1 MLDLV
6 PPWNLI
12 AVPRVPPQP
21 APADVLAPISGAYD
35 LVYAYQACDLADP
48 WKKFD
53 PNAPPPANDMSLFDI
68 RHGYWVRVAQTS
80 VLPLPVPVDEI
91 QFMESWGFLVTHDDV
106 AWHYDL
112 RTNRWENVG
121 RP

>member
-1 MLDLV
+1 MPDEGR
-6 PPWNLI
+6 WMTI
-12 AVPRVPPQP
+12 DEAF
-21 APADVLAPISGAYD
+21 
-35 LVYAYQACDLADP
+35 
-48 WKKFD
+48 KKGGRF
-53 PNAPPPANDMSLFDI
+53 A
-68 RHGYWVRVAQTS
+68 AQGEES
-80 VLPLPVPVDEI
+80 NVLPLPVPVEEI